1 MKFLVILL
9 FFFLT
14 TAYAQSPWY
23 FGTGEAVNLTNGT
36 KFANGIK
43 NISGAL
49 NPTATA
55 VNAPAGSM
63 YFATTGIIY
72 VKQDAGSTTNWTALG
87 FGSGNVVGPA
97 SATSNA
103 IPRFNLTTGK
113 ILKDSG
119 VIISDAGVITSPVTN
134 GDVTIQPNGSGLLQT
149 ASIRNIGRVTNAL
162 SQNIASTLGENS
174 TLKLGV
180 AKNMRLNNFG
190 LLSVSLLETNYSGA
204 IPPLGGQEI
213 TLVNVSGHSIMLNNL
228 TGTATSTSKQIN
240 TGMGRNYTLAERAS
254 VSLVYNDQET
264 VWEIIAPPTYSK
276 LDLVYQTPNGP
287 DSASWTTGNNATF
300 LGAGT
305 ISGIFTD
312 NTATPLQGSGS
323 YKYTQ
328 AAGSLNDYVVSR
340 TQAVPKR
347 FRGNNA
353 VVTFPY
359 TYDGADNDMELI
371 VYDVTNAAIINA
383 SVQKN
388 IKATGATQGFFR
400 MPIVIPATCLN
411 IRFGFRTR
419 VLNSGKIFEFAS
431 LEASSNV
438 LADVSTVT
446 AWQSY
451 TPTFTG
457 FGSPSAIE
465 FFWRQVG
472 ENIEVKGKFTSGV
485 STTTEARISLPNN
498 YTSAGVSKIPTIQV
512 AGYAGK
518 NASTV
523 TVIPLI
529 EPSATYLTFGQ
540 QIATGNGAFTKTN
553 GDSLVV
559 NGSQLGFTATVP
571 VAGLQGVTSIYSL
584 PSQDTSRVGEIIFS
598 SNPTAPSGFISAL
611 TSSIGLSGATF
622 NGESYYS
629 LYENLWN
636 LAGTTTTAGHVY
648 RISSA
653 KGASALADWTALKT
667 ITIDYATNG
676 AFIRAKTAARGA
688 GAYESSDNLS
698 HRHNLYSTNA
708 GGAVQQL
715 ANAASAAVAGVSAG
729 TGFSYVQNA
738 PANGNPY
745 VDVSGGTESK
755 PNAVS
760 LYVYIRFSASSEIII
775 GKFNG
780 LESCADST
788 VCTSNF
794 SAVISPAAT
803 TSWSSEGVNF
813 IASCGN
819 GSTGDVSC
827 IYKTP
832 IFTVVPSVG
841 CTINAVDAGGTLSCA
856 VTASSSSG
864 FTVRTKYHLTSGA
877 TGPNPYLFTVFVNK
891 AGVDAVASAK
901 TALAVASD
909 ANIKSIGSVG
919 VDVQSLN
926 FGSGAV
932 CGTTCTT
939 GSCSLCNKIGSKIT
953 AVNWIGVGIYQP
965 VGIDLNK
972 YNCTG
977 AGTSSGGILLPL
989 AYDRT
994 VNYLYARSGSTATD
1008 INTASLICIGIP

>member
-213 TLVNVSGHSIMLNNL
+213 TLVNVSGHSVTLNNL

-438 LADVSTVT
+438 LADVDQSRIAGESYFAGVTSADCARTSTTAGAFTCNAALPAPTIVKSTMGAWSTTDANLLEQTITNLPAGTYKAKFIGEAIMGAGASSAWAINDGTTTCYSVSGTTTNASGTPFIIECTFTYTSAGDRSFELYGAASSSSINVT
-446 AWQSY
+446 NSRTSPAAGTKFILEYFGSGSVYSSTNADTDWVSCGH
-451 TPTFTG
+451 TTASFTG
-457 FGSPSAIE
+457 FGTPTSIE
-465 FFWRQVG
+465 TQCKRDG
-472 ENIEVKGKFTSGV
+472 GDLLMKGKFVTGTSTAV
-485 STTTEARISLPNN
+485 EARISLPVWSGAQLSSKG
-498 YTSAGVSKIPTIQV
+498 TS
-512 AGYAGK
+512 
-518 NASTV
+518 
-523 TVIPLI
+523 VIPSLQLVGDSVLGANSSSYFRNSVLI
-529 EPSATYLTFGQ
+529 EPSVSYIVFGQ
-540 QIATGNGAFTKTN
+540 QSATLNAMTKVTGSTGFGTGATT
-553 GDSLVV
+553 S
-559 NGSQLGFTATVP
+559 FTARIP
-571 VAGLQGVTSIYSL
+571 IEGW
-584 PSQDTSRVGEIIFS
+584 DS
-598 SNPTAPSGFISAL
+598 SN
-611 TSSIGLSGATF
+611 
-622 NGESYYS
+622 
-629 LYENLWN
+629 
-636 LAGTTTTAGHVY
+636 
-648 RISSA
+648 
-653 KGASALADWTALKT
+653 
-667 ITIDYATNG
+667 
-676 AFIRAKTAARGA
+676 
-688 GAYESSDNLS
+688 
-698 HRHNLYSTNA
+698 
-708 GGAVQQL
+708 
-715 ANAASAAVAGVSAG
+715 
-729 TGFSYVQNA
+729 
-738 PANGNPY
+738 
-745 VDVSGGTESK
+745 
-755 PNAVS
+755 
-760 LYVYIRFSASSEIII
+760 III

-856 VTASSSSG
+856 VTASSSTG

-909 ANIKSIGSVG
+909 ANVKSIGSVG
-919 VDVQSLN
+919 VDVQQVYFGTGANCDTACTTGTCNICSRTGTKITSVSWVSAGTYNVNGLDGTKYDC
-926 FGSGAV
+926 FGTGSGAQYTV
-932 CGTTCTT
+932 LRNTK
-939 GSCSLCNKIGSKIT
+939 SLS
-953 AVNWIGVGIYQP
+953 
-965 VGIDLNK
+965 
-972 YNCTG
+972 
-977 AGTSSGGILLPL
+977 TS
-989 AYDRT
+989 T
-994 VNYLYARSGSTATD
+994 YARVYAGY
-1008 INTASLICIGIP
+1008 NTGVLDSAYNDLICIGTP